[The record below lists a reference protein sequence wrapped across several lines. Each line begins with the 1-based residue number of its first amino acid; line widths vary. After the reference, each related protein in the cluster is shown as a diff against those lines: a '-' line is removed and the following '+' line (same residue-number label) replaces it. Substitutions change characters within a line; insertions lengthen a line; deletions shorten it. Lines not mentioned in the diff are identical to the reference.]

1 MEKTQ
6 EGTSSVI
13 ELKSDKKEG
22 IRSILSEAFDNLSSY
37 DPMNM
42 REGQR
47 SIESLM
53 AELCLGGKPGLEEFC
68 ELQDGFELNVA
79 TQLIACLERLLG
91 KETNHP
97 VSSNIC
103 HTLELLQGSL
113 LLHPASRSLFSRHI
127 NMNILLDLLEPQSE
141 PEVHIATLATLVAAL
156 VDRWDNVR
164 VFESLDGLASV
175 ASLMKSKNSTQKV
188 KLKVAEFLYFYLIPE
203 PVFSGPITNKKLDIR
218 RSTEEK
224 ELMLAKYLH
233 NVRSLVKDLQELT
246 PFGEL

>member
-1 MEKTQ
+1 MEKIRQNQ
-6 EGTSSVI
+6 EILESEI
-13 ELKSDKKEG
+13 KLR
-22 IRSILSEAFDNLSSY
+22 IQHILSQAFDNLSSY
-37 DPMNM
+37 DPVNM

-53 AELCLGGKPGLEEFC
+53 AEICLGGKPGLKEFC
-68 ELQDGFELNVA
+68 ELQDGFELNIA
-79 TQLIACLERLLG
+79 TQLITCLERLLG
-91 KETNHP
+91 KDTNHP
-97 VSSNIC
+97 ISSHIC

-156 VDRWDNVR
+156 VDNWDNVR
-164 VFESLDGLASV
+164 VFESLNGLASV

-203 PVFSGPITNKKLDIR
+203 PTFSGPIINKKLNIR

>member
-1 MEKTQ
+1 MEKITQ
-6 EGTSSVI
+6 NQEILESEI
-13 ELKSDKKEG
+13 KLRIKH
-22 IRSILSEAFDNLSSY
+22 ILSQAFDNLSSY
-37 DPMNM
+37 NPVNI

-47 SIESLM
+47 TIESLM
-53 AELCLGGKPGLEEFC
+53 AELCLGGKPGLKEFC
-68 ELQDGFELNVA
+68 ELQDGFELNIA
-79 TQLIACLERLLG
+79 SQLIACLERLLG
-91 KETNHP
+91 KNTDHP
-97 VSSNIC
+97 ISSHIC

-113 LLHPASRSLFSRHI
+113 LLHPASRCLFSRHI
-127 NMNILLDLLEPQSE
+127 NMNPQSE

-156 VDRWDNVR
+156 VDHWDNVR
-164 VFESLDGLASV
+164 VFESLNGLASV

-203 PVFSGPITNKKLDIR
+203 PTFSGPIINKKLNIR